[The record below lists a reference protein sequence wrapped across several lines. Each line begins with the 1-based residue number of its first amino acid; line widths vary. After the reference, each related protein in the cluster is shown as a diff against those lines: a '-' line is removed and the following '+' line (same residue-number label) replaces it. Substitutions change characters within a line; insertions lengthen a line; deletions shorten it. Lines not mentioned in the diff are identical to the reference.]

1 MNDSTII
8 AVEAG
13 SIHTLQGRPGCFRV
27 LDHNEHDV
35 NGGTPV
41 DLACAFRLLNALA
54 QARRQTG

>member
-13 SIHTLQGRPGCFRV
+13 SIHNLQGRPGCFWV

-41 DLACAFRLLNALA
+41 DLARAFRMLNALA
-54 QARRQTG
+54 QARRQTR